1 MPGTCSLPPHAPG
14 ITTQQFNA
22 PKALTTQQL
31 NNSTSIHEHLLGV
44 CACADHVDA
53 LGQGDGRCAGGGDEG
68 ADERAGQVV
77 DVDRSGRGQREMEV
91 AGGSVEARGRGLD
104 VGCGQ
109 GADVDVA
116 GGGEVAAVGRLDVDL
131 GLTEA
136 ADRALG
142 NDLSRRAAAKVIPR
156 WEIRQGGGGC
166 AWIYPSD
173 LSPALIQAWGDFM
186 YSYFLCA

>member
-1 MPGTCSLPPHAPG
+1 MPSPAFSRGVWPGATAKKRKKIVWRPGENGERKTKAGYPHSGYPANDS
-14 ITTQQFNA
+14 TNL
-22 PKALTTQQL
+22 KA
-31 NNSTSIHEHLLGV
+31 SRSIHEHLLGV

-142 NDLSRRAAAKVIPR
+142 NNLSRRAAAKVIPR
-156 WEIRQGGGGC
+156 RK
-166 AWIYPSD
+166 
-173 LSPALIQAWGDFM
+173 
-186 YSYFLCA
+186 

>member
-1 MPGTCSLPPHAPG
+1 MYPA
-14 ITTQQFNA
+14 QQFNNSTRQRRQQLNRA
-22 PKALTTQQL
+22 KPSTTQRAKGA

-156 WEIRQGGGGC
+156 RK
-166 AWIYPSD
+166 
-173 LSPALIQAWGDFM
+173 
-186 YSYFLCA
+186 

>member
-1 MPGTCSLPPHAPG
+1 MNEKRRPDIRIRGTRPT
-14 ITTQQFNA
+14 IQRF
-22 PKALTTQQL
+22 

-142 NDLSRRAAAKVIPR
+142 NNLSRRAAAKVIPR
-156 WEIRQGGGGC
+156 RK
-166 AWIYPSD
+166 
-173 LSPALIQAWGDFM
+173 
-186 YSYFLCA
+186 

>member
-1 MPGTCSLPPHAPG
+1 MYPA
-14 ITTQQFNA
+14 QQFNNSTRQRRQQLNRA
-22 PKALTTQQL
+22 KPSTTQRAKGA

-53 LGQGDGRCAGGGDEG
+53 SGEGDGRCAGGGDEG

-156 WEIRQGGGGC
+156 RK
-166 AWIYPSD
+166 
-173 LSPALIQAWGDFM
+173 
-186 YSYFLCA
+186 

>member
-1 MPGTCSLPPHAPG
+1 MNEKRRPDIRIRGTRPT
-14 ITTQQFNA
+14 IQQFNA
-22 PKALTTQQL
+22 PKALTTQQGETL

-91 AGGSVEARGRGLD
+91 AGGGVEARGRGLD

-156 WEIRQGGGGC
+156 RK
-166 AWIYPSD
+166 
-173 LSPALIQAWGDFM
+173 
-186 YSYFLCA
+186 